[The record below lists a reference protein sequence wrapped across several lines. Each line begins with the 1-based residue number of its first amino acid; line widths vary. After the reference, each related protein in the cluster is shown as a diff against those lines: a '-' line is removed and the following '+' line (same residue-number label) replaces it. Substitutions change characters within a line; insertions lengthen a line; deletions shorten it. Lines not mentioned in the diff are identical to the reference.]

1 MKTSSETEWEYEDI
15 QISLS
20 TTNCFFVDETKK
32 TKRKRENV
40 IQREK
45 HIATLE
51 AKLKDMHESTYMTLL
66 EANQAADLYRQ
77 RYEELMKSHLMLVEE
92 LARVNSELDRF
103 KRKNI
108 EINER
113 GAFVI
118 TIK

>member
-1 MKTSSETEWEYEDI
+1 MSFK
-15 QISLS
+15 
-20 TTNCFFVDETKK
+20 
-32 TKRKRENV
+32 
-40 IQREK
+40 EK
-45 HIATLE
+45 NIALATLE

-92 LARVNSELDRF
+92 WARVNSELDRF